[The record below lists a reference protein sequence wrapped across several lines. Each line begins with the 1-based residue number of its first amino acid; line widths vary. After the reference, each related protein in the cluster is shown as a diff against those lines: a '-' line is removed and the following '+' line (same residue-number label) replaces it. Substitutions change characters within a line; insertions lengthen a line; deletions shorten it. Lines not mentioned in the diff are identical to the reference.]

1 MMKLYY
7 SPNSPYARKVRALI
21 IDRDLGDKVELVPVE
36 TSDLNGPL
44 LQVNPLGKVPTLDAG
59 ADGIVHDSPVICEYL
74 DGFTSSSSGP
84 GKVIDI
90 KDKCLAAVAQ
100 GILDAGYATRMEKQR
115 PENLQWQDWKDK
127 QFGKINRALDQLE
140 KQIDNLPTE
149 TTIGAL
155 GLACT
160 LEWIQFRH
168 PEGNWLDSRPQLNR
182 WLATFSGKPCMTE
195 TRPG

>member
-7 SPNSPYARKVRALI
+7 APNSPYARKVRALI
-21 IDRDLGDKVELVPVE
+21 IDRGLSDKVELLQVE
-36 TSDLNGPL
+36 TADLNGPL
-44 LQVNPLGKVPTLDAG
+44 LSVNPLARVPTLDAG

-74 DGFTSSSSGP
+74 DGYTSSASGT

-90 KDKCLAAVAQ
+90 KDKCLAAMAQ

-140 KQIDNLPTE
+140 KEADTLPAE

-160 LEWIQFRH
+160 LEWMQFRH
-168 PEGNWLDSRPQLNR
+168 PEGNWLSNRSSLHR
-182 WLATFSGKPCMTE
+182 WLAAFSQKPCMTE
-195 TRPG
+195 TQPS